1 MDHPTMTERKKTAAK
16 KSAATGK
23 TRTLVTA
30 RHAVTQEMH
39 RRGSCRASEVAADL
53 GLKET
58 TVSSVMYALYIRGH
72 AERVDRGVYELV
84 SLPENFKP
92 TAGKLDVRKIRRPIG
107 PTMPA
112 QVIGLLQAAEDH
124 TLTFEFIRNNT
135 DFSRQAT
142 GAVLSNLVKRGILAR
157 SKRGVYEL
165 IHRPYTFEDRKE
177 AVLSYLGDRPWSRA
191 AEIQRG
197 CNLPVTAEVIRKVL
211 AEAVK
216 AGVLKRDGFC
226 YAQTGE
232 KRSAQKCRNS
242 REELQA
248 PEQTGPR
255 RVGRPPKTRMALLS
269 ALRGYTRPRSV
280 ETLADRVG
288 LSVGA
293 VRSVLANMVA
303 EGLVMTSK
311 LRTDRD
317 DMRLV
322 YHYELARDDK
332 GHETLKPK
340 PARRKKK

>member
-1 MDHPTMTERKKTAAK
+1 MTESKKAAAK
-16 KSAATGK
+16 KSKRGK
-23 TRTLVTA
+23 RTLVTA

-39 RRGSCRASEVAADL
+39 RRGACRASDVAADL

-58 TVSSVMYALYIRGH
+58 TVSSVMYALYVRGH
-72 AERVDRGVYELV
+72 ADRVDRGVYELI
-84 SLPENFKP
+84 SFPENFKP

-112 QVIGLLQAAEDH
+112 QVIALLQAAPDH
-124 TLTFEFIRNNT
+124 ILTFEFIRNNT

-157 SKRGVYEL
+157 LKRGVYEL

-177 AVLSYLGDRPWSRA
+177 AVLAYIAERPWSRA

-197 CNLPVTAEVIRKVL
+197 CNLPVTADVIRKIL
-211 AEAVK
+211 TEAVK
-216 AGVLKRDGFC
+216 ARTIKRDGFC
-226 YAQTGE
+226 YAQSGE
-232 KRSAQKCRNS
+232 KRSAQECRNG
-242 REELQA
+242 RQELQA
-248 PEQTGPR
+248 PEPTGPR
-255 RVGRPPKTRMALLS
+255 RVGRPPKTRMALLE

-280 ETLADRVG
+280 ETLAERVG

-293 VRSVLANMVA
+293 VRSVLANMVI
-303 EGLVMTSK
+303 EGLVVTSK

-322 YHYELARDDK
+322 YHYELARDEK
-332 GHETLKPK
+332 GQETIKPRPK
-340 PARRKKK
+340 RKKKKK